1 MDLRGVQITDHAF
14 RAIRG
19 AATRRRPAQRLTA
32 RGSWKLIGAC
42 EGSFL
47 PLPTIGNKAETN
59 DANQQHGPAGRQWGS
74 GNTGPGSVVKS
85 KPFAATHR
93 LIRPH

>member
-32 RGSWKLIGAC
+32 RGLRTAASAC
-42 EGSFL
+42 ETSFL
-47 PLPTIGNKAETN
+47 PLPTISNTAETGEA
-59 DANQQHGPAGRQWGS
+59 DQHRCPNGGQWGS
-74 GNTGPGSVVKS
+74 GDTARGKVVKTE
-85 KPFAATHR
+85 PFTATHSLVER
-93 LIRPH
+93 